1 MSGATGTLNV
11 YINGQNGTMTKIW
24 TLAGDQDSKWI
35 NGHAPIA
42 SREDYQ
48 VTLLFCRHSLTK
60 LKRCVKSSHQEVLY
74 KKVYL
79 ENSQNSLENT
89 CARVSVLIRLH
100 DWQLL

>member
-60 LKRCVKSSHQEVLY
+60 LKRCVKSNHQEVLY
-74 KKVYL
+74 KKG
-79 ENSQNSLENT
+79 
-89 CARVSVLIRLH
+89 VLRKFAKFTGKHLC
-100 DWQLL
+100 

>member
-24 TLAGDQDSKWI
+24 TLAGDQGNIWI

-48 VTLLFCRHSLTK
+48 VTLLFT
-60 LKRCVKSSHQEVLY
+60 
-74 KKVYL
+74 
-79 ENSQNSLENT
+79 N
-89 CARVSVLIRLH
+89 IP
-100 DWQLL
+100 